1 MSNELEGIV
10 RVMFE
15 DLDKMDVD
23 KILDSFSQDVQ
34 WVDEFTE
41 EWKFGK
47 SNLEAFFS
55 NAANSITNMKSN
67 TSNFRTVVSGD
78 NALVTFMLSQTYTLD
93 GDIIDLIAPTTMA
106 FSKENGVWKVSLLH
120 SVPL

>member
-93 GDIIDLIAPTTMA
+93 GDNIDLIAPTTMA
-106 FSKENGVWKVSLLH
+106 FSKENGAWKVSLLH

>member
-106 FSKENGVWKVSLLH
+106 FSKENGAWKVSLLH